1 MEDFLPKFLIVLAL
15 GSILHFVML
24 FVKWNKTKKLREE
37 LKSKQI
43 KSFLDLQYKEISI
56 SSGGLFYKF
65 NLGLSKTNIDLIF
78 TRNQIQFLPHKFS
91 FFLYGSLL
99 PFDINKRLDDLEV
112 RQTRD
117 KITFIYSSRS
127 YEHGETQNIIS
138 VKANQMKMGELKQ
151 YLETW
156 LNDK

>member
-1 MEDFLPKFLIVLAL
+1 LESTLYKILFILIA

-37 LKSKQI
+37 LKRKQI
-43 KSFLDLQYKEISI
+43 KSFRNLRYKEISI
-56 SSGGLFYKF
+56 SSGGLLHKF
-65 NLGLSKTNIDLIF
+65 NFGLTSTDVDLIF
-78 TRNQIQFLPHKFS
+78 TNNQIQFLPTKFS
-91 FFLYGSLL
+91 FFLYASML

-112 RQTRD
+112 EIKRD
-117 KITFIYSSRS
+117 KIIFYYTARN
-127 YEHGETQNIIS
+127 YEHGETQNKIS
-138 VKANQMKMGELKQ
+138 ILGNQMQLGELKQ